1 MASKS
6 FQELL
11 ATIDKANTNI
21 SSKLGTL
28 DTHIT
33 AIIKAGNTLLR
44 KIKSGTLLPDQI
56 AQIRGKLN
64 SLRESTLANIGSKN
78 ARISE
83 VETVFNELL
92 GESER
97 KNVLSTPNVATAT
110 VPNRKNLLNYGNV
123 GDLFSSAPEAPKYN
137 VARGTPNRN
146 RKNLLNYGNVGDL
159 FSSAPEAPKYNVA
172 RGTPNRTNLL
182 NYGNV
187 GDLFSSAPEAPKYNV
202 ARGVPNR
209 NRKNL
214 LNYGN
219 VGDLFSS
226 APEAQPYNV
235 ARGVHNRINK
245 EAQKRSVLSTLNT
258 IPDSNTVINDTHVT
272 QVKEAIE
279 ATRALLQANA
289 KDPIHAGLL
298 EYVNQ
303 RYSQSQNTRSF
314 IGEMATKHKPVL
326 KYIVSLAG
334 DLPSFTEG
342 IKRPIGIFPKSDIR
356 VRIDILTSVIAML
369 PEENRGELKDYL
381 NTLYEE
387 SQKQSG
393 GRRKTGCGCG
403 VTGGRRTRK
412 ATRRR

>member
-97 KNVLSTPNVATAT
+97 KNVLSTPNVGTATVPNRKNVLSTPNVGTAT

-146 RKNLLNYGNVGDL
+146 SKNLLNYGNVGDL

-187 GDLFSSAPEAPKYNV
+187 GDLFSSAPEA
-202 ARGVPNR
+202 
-209 NRKNL
+209 
-214 LNYGN
+214 
-219 VGDLFSS
+219 
-226 APEAQPYNV
+226 QPYNV
-235 ARGVHNRINK
+235 ARGVPNRINK

-272 QVKEAIE
+272 QVREAIE
-279 ATRALLQANA
+279 ATRGLLQANA
-289 KDPIHAGLL
+289 QDPIHAGLL

-326 KYIVSLAG
+326 KYIVSLAS
-334 DLPSFTEG
+334 DLASFTEG

-356 VRIDILTSVIAML
+356 VRIDILTSVIATL
-369 PEENRGELKDYL
+369 PEENRAELKGYL

>member
-97 KNVLSTPNVATAT
+97 KNVLSTPNVGTATVPNRKNVLSTPNVGTAT

-159 FSSAPEAPKYNVA
+159 FSSAPEA
-172 RGTPNRTNLL
+172 
-182 NYGNV
+182 
-187 GDLFSSAPEAPKYNV
+187 
-202 ARGVPNR
+202 
-209 NRKNL
+209 
-214 LNYGN
+214 
-219 VGDLFSS
+219 
-226 APEAQPYNV
+226 QPYNV
-235 ARGVHNRINK
+235 ARGVPNRINK

-272 QVKEAIE
+272 QVREAIE
-279 ATRALLQANA
+279 ATRGLLQANA
-289 KDPIHAGLL
+289 QDPIHAGLL

-326 KYIVSLAG
+326 KYIVSLAS
-334 DLPSFTEG
+334 DLASFTEG

-356 VRIDILTSVIAML
+356 VRIDILTSVIATL
-369 PEENRGELKDYL
+369 PEENRAELKGYL

>member
-97 KNVLSTPNVATAT
+97 KNVLSTPNVPTAT
-110 VPNRKNLLNYGNV
+110 VP
-123 GDLFSSAPEAPKYN
+123 
-137 VARGTPNRN
+137 
-146 RKNLLNYGNVGDL
+146 
-159 FSSAPEAPKYNVA
+159 
-172 RGTPNRTNLL
+172 
-182 NYGNV
+182 
-187 GDLFSSAPEAPKYNV
+187 
-202 ARGVPNR
+202 

-235 ARGVHNRINK
+235 ARGVPNRINK

-272 QVKEAIE
+272 QVREAIE
-279 ATRALLQANA
+279 ATRGLLQANA
-289 KDPIHAGLL
+289 QDPIHAGLL

-326 KYIVSLAG
+326 KYIVSLAS
-334 DLPSFTEG
+334 DLASFTEG

-356 VRIDILTSVIAML
+356 VRIDILTSVIATL
-369 PEENRGELKDYL
+369 PEENRAELKGYL

>member
-1 MASKS
+1 LNYGNVGDL
-6 FQELL
+6 F
-11 ATIDKANTNI
+11 
-21 SSKLGTL
+21 SSAPEAPKYNV
-28 DTHIT
+28 
-33 AIIKAGNTLLR
+33 A
-44 KIKSGTLLPDQI
+44 
-56 AQIRGKLN
+56 RG
-64 SLRESTLANIGSKN
+64 
-78 ARISE
+78 
-83 VETVFNELL
+83 
-92 GESER
+92 
-97 KNVLSTPNVATAT
+97 TPNR
-110 VPNRKNLLNYGNV
+110 NSKNLLNYGNV

-187 GDLFSSAPEAPKYNV
+187 GDLFSSAPEA
-202 ARGVPNR
+202 
-209 NRKNL
+209 
-214 LNYGN
+214 
-219 VGDLFSS
+219 
-226 APEAQPYNV
+226 QPYNV
-235 ARGVHNRINK
+235 ARGVPNRINK

-272 QVKEAIE
+272 QVREAIE
-279 ATRALLQANA
+279 ATRGLLQANA
-289 KDPIHAGLL
+289 QDPIHAGLL

-326 KYIVSLAG
+326 KYIVSLAS
-334 DLPSFTEG
+334 DLASFTEG

-356 VRIDILTSVIAML
+356 VRIDILTSVIATL
-369 PEENRGELKDYL
+369 PEENRAELKGYL